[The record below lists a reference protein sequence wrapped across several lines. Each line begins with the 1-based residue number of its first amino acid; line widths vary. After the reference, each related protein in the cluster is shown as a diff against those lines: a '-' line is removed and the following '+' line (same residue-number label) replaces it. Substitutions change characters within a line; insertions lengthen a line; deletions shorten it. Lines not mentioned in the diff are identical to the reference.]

1 MSSPA
6 EGDAKMD
13 IPRKTPK
20 RRSLLIEKNADI
32 IEKYRKSMGTAEAV
46 PPLTGLD
53 EAAHEGAVERIAVLE
68 NELAAE
74 KAMRAE
80 AQALLL
86 ERTAQVEE
94 EQARMRAL
102 ELEAKGM
109 RETKLDRRLV
119 AKLRKTL
126 SQQERLVELLC
137 AHVDASTVM
146 EFIGEATLS
155 IQQDLTSSRHSL
167 DVMATL
173 EEVEIEEESR
183 RRSGDGA
190 NSPTAEL
197 EEGAEAST
205 PAKFALLV
213 KARKEL
219 DDARREAEALRK
231 TADKCWVDTQTQRRR
246 VTELEEEN
254 AQLSAY
260 IEQMDAAHLRL
271 VAAVKEL
278 KNKND
283 VMERGECVAE
293 LQAELAERNARLAA
307 LAEEHA
313 EQLAA
318 ARLAELEAAEAGAA
332 RLADAEAARE
342 ELAALL
348 AAGTAQTALNETAVA
363 VERRGEGGLFSLG
376 AILAF
381 LALLAAWLYR

>member
-1 MSSPA
+1 
-6 EGDAKMD
+6 
-13 IPRKTPK
+13 
-20 RRSLLIEKNADI
+20 
-32 IEKYRKSMGTAEAV
+32 
-46 PPLTGLD
+46 
-53 EAAHEGAVERIAVLE
+53 
-68 NELAAE
+68 
-74 KAMRAE
+74 
-80 AQALLL
+80 
-86 ERTAQVEE
+86 
-94 EQARMRAL
+94 
-102 ELEAKGM
+102 
-109 RETKLDRRLV
+109 
-119 AKLRKTL
+119 
-126 SQQERLVELLC
+126 
-137 AHVDASTVM
+137 
-146 EFIGEATLS
+146 
-155 IQQDLTSSRHSL
+155 
-167 DVMATL
+167 
-173 EEVEIEEESR
+173 
-183 RRSGDGA
+183 
-190 NSPTAEL
+190 
-197 EEGAEAST
+197 
-205 PAKFALLV
+205 V
-213 KARKEL
+213 K
-219 DDARREAEALRK
+219 
-231 TADKCWVDTQTQRRR
+231 TQRRR